1 MAHVILPNRIKCI
14 SGKIGNV
21 IFYTRNGK
29 QFARR
34 VRTSVGPIS
43 DQLRS
48 ILESL
53 SALNVR

>member
-1 MAHVILPNRIKCI
+1 MARVTLPNRIKSV
-14 SGKIGNV
+14 SGKIGNI

-34 VRTSVGPIS
+34 IRTSVGPIS
-43 DQLRS
+43 DELRS

-53 SALNVR
+53 SALNT

>member
-1 MAHVILPNRIKCI
+1 MSQVTLPNRIKCI
-14 SGKIGNV
+14 SGKIGNI

-43 DQLRS
+43 DELRS

-53 SALNVR
+53 SALNT

>member
-1 MAHVILPNRIKCI
+1 MARVTLPNRIQSV
-14 SGKIGNV
+14 SGKIGNI

-34 VRTSVGPIS
+34 IRTSVGPIS
-43 DQLRS
+43 DELRS

-53 SALNVR
+53 SALNT